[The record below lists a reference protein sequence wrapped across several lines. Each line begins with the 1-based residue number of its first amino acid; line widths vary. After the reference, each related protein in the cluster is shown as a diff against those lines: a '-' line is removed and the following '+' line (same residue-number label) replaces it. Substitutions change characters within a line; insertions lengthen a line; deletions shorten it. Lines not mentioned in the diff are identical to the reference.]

1 MTRFL
6 LACIFYS
13 TVAQWG
19 YNEVA
24 LVFPSAVPYINQA
37 MRKVQIPTHNYW
49 SKEAVERYVDN
60 AASYIEEAKGAVDDI
75 KELVNDNREAMRRG

>member
-60 AASYIEEAKGAVDDI
+60 AATITGTIAPRKTPITRFEFVILKSA
-75 KELVNDNREAMRRG
+75 